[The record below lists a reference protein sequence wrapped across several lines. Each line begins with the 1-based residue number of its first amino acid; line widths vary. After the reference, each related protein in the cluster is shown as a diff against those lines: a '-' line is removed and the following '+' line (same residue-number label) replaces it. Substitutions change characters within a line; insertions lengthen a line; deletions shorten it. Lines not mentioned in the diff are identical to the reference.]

1 MAAAEIRKRGGKRSA
16 VPARQPR
23 QSRGKRRRHRKAM
36 GVYLLVT
43 LFVLILSAI
52 LIVTLFF
59 KVDTI
64 QAKGSQKYPE
74 EQLIQI
80 SGIEL
85 GSNILRFSQE
95 EIEEKIFERLTFV
108 EEVSVE
114 RRLPNTVVITVKDAT
129 PALVVKTASGNMILS
144 RNGRLLEAAG
154 GSNLPVV
161 TGFEGWK
168 ATVGGRLSDA
178 GEEAADA
185 EQVLLKVLEGI
196 EKAQLSSIQ
205 QISLAEDNSVIL
217 LYDGRITI
225 KLGVISSLNTKM
237 ALTKSILEE
246 KSAAEWGI
254 LDVSSAETAY
264 YKQIEPP
271 AQEETPGEGEE
282 TPANPEEHPQ
292 E

>member
-16 VPARQPR
+16 APVRQPR

-59 KVDTI
+59 KVETI

-95 EIEEKIFERLTFV
+95 EVEEKIFERLTFV

-129 PALVVKTASGNMILS
+129 PALVVKTASGDMILS
-144 RNGRLLEAAG
+144 RNGRLLEVAG
-154 GSNLPVV
+154 ESSLPVV
-161 TGFEGWK
+161 AGFEGWE

-178 GEEAADA
+178 GEEAAEA
-185 EQVLLKVLEGI
+185 TQVLLKVLEGI
-196 EKAQLSSIQ
+196 EKVQLSSIQ
-205 QISLAEDNSVIL
+205 QISLAEDNSVTL
-217 LYDGRITI
+217 LYDGRITL
-225 KLGVISSLNTKM
+225 KLGVISSLNTKL
-237 ALTKSILEE
+237 ALAKPILEE
-246 KSAAEWGI
+246 KPVTEWGV
-254 LDVSSAETAY
+254 LDATSAETAY
-264 YKQIEPP
+264 YKQIDPP
-271 AQEETPGEGEE
+271 PPEETPEEGEE
-282 TPANPEEHPQ
+282 SPANPEENPQ
-292 E
+292 Q